1 MGWEDERKRRNE
13 VELIPDV
20 GGCEREM
27 GISDNAE
34 ARRTVQDRM
43 TIVCAVALSEGISAV
58 ECSIAHPIPP
68 GSQTFTLSQFSTA
81 GSSSLLRHH
90 LPLPPTPAPSSGPP
104 RRRLARA
111 HRAS

>member
-13 VELIPDV
+13 GELIPDV

-43 TIVCAVALSEGISAV
+43 TIVCAVARLENQSIGTRVEAV
-58 ECSIAHPIPP
+58 NRGLKDSLRPNDWSNWASFWQGVQIWYPCENVLGEIA
-68 GSQTFTLSQFSTA
+68 F
-81 GSSSLLRHH
+81 
-90 LPLPPTPAPSSGPP
+90 
-104 RRRLARA
+104 RLVELQ
-111 HRAS
+111 